1 MCAVTNELSKMA
13 SASIE
18 NVRVSPTTLTV
29 VLRDGREISAPLE
42 WFPKLKQASVQD
54 RAIWEPAAA
63 GHGVHWPKI
72 DEDLSVD
79 GLLKGTPAAG
89 FAVPGI

>member
-1 MCAVTNELSKMA
+1 MVEGLEEQKRVAD
-13 SASIE
+13 
-18 NVRVSPTTLTV
+18 VRVSPTTLTV

-54 RAIWEPAAA
+54 RAVWEPTAT
-63 GHGVHWPKI
+63 GHGIHWPKI

-89 FAVPGI
+89 FAVSGI